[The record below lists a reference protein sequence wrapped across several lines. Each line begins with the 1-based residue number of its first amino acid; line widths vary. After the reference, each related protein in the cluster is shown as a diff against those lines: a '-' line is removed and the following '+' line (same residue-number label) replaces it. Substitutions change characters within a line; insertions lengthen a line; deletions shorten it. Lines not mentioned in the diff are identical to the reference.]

1 MFSPCI
7 PMYFLWLLWISI
19 LYVSMR
25 SGVFA
30 WTISNISRFTE
41 RKNGKIVQIV
51 KFVKLQ
57 KIFLLEKKTLFDK
70 CNWAFRALFCSKVLT
85 LWCGDLDGFFGFWKR
100 CWMVDDLFTLKYFFV
115 ITKLMFEMRYKL
127 LFICEAFLLL
137 KLNIYLMFLSKVN
150 NILNC

>member
-57 KIFLLEKKTLFDK
+57 KIFLLEKKRCLI
-70 CNWAFRALFCSKVLT
+70 NVIELSGR
-85 LWCGDLDGFFGFWKR
+85 FFAAKF
-100 CWMVDDLFTLKYFFV
+100 
-115 ITKLMFEMRYKL
+115 
-127 LFICEAFLLL
+127 
-137 KLNIYLMFLSKVN
+137 
-150 NILNC
+150 